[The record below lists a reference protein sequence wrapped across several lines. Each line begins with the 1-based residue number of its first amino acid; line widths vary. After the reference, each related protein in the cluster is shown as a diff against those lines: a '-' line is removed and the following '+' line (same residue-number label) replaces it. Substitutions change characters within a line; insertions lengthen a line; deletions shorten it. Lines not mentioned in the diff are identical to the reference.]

1 MILDERE
8 LSIAD
13 VEFLQSSSGGG
24 GGRGTAGGGMLTTPL
39 MPQLIFFRWQDEAS
53 LNRGQLLPRERRR
66 PWGHRG

>member
-13 VEFLQSSSGGG
+13 VESLQSSSGGN
-24 GGRGTAGGGMLTTPL
+24 GRGTAGGGMLTTPI

-53 LNRGQLLPRERRR
+53 LNNGQLLLRDRRSQ
-66 PWGHRG
+66 WGHRG